1 MNKQE
6 AKKRIQKL
14 REEISHWNY
23 QYFALNQKTDITEAA
38 RDALKKELSEL
49 ERQFPDLITPDS
61 PTQRIGSVLSGEL
74 KKVRHAKK
82 IYSLADVF
90 NLEGLKDWEK
100 RIEKLVP
107 REKVSYVCEPKID
120 GLHIV
125 LTYKKGKFVRAA
137 TRGNG
142 VIGEDVSHTVRTI
155 ESVPLKLKKEV
166 DIEVGGE
173 VFMSKK
179 SFEKLNKSQKKK
191 DQTLFANPRNA
202 AAGSVRQLDPR
213 ITADRNLDTFIYNSD
228 EPDRWEH
235 KAGHDLSV
243 ALFSQSE
250 ILERLKEL
258 GFKVNPHYKVCRN
271 IQEIKEFYNS
281 VKKKRNDY
289 GYEIDGLAIK
299 VDSLEQQDKMGRT
312 AKTPRWA
319 VAFKFPAEQT
329 TTVVEDII
337 VQVGR
342 TGAVTP
348 VAVLKPVSVAG
359 STVSRA
365 TLHNQDEIKRLGI
378 KIGDTVVIQKAG
390 DVIPEVVKVLERF
403 RTGKERK
410 FKMPKLCPV
419 CETKLVKPP
428 SEVVFRCPN
437 KKCFAQQRNSLIH
450 FVSKKA
456 LNIDG
461 MGKSIIDQLIEKDL
475 VTTPADILTLKKGD
489 LLELEHFADK
499 AADNLIKA
507 IEKAKRVHLGRFL
520 FGLGV
525 RYVGEETADLLARNV
540 LLEPSPTPRLR
551 RAGRGRNRTLKE
563 AIDSIKKMGLED
575 LEAIEGIGDKVALG
589 IHQYFQDKNHL
600 KLLSQ
605 LIKAGIKIDS
615 LDFEVATQKSRITGK
630 TFLFTGSLKKFARDQ
645 AKDLVR
651 AKGGRVASAVSK
663 RVDYVVAGEKPGGKF
678 KKARELGIKTIGEKE
693 FKKLIR

>member
-49 ERQFPDLITPDS
+49 EKQFPDLITPDS
-61 PTQRIGSVLSGEL
+61 PTQRIGSVLKGEL

-90 NLEGLKDWEK
+90 SLDELREWEK
-100 RIEKLVP
+100 RVKKLVP
-107 REKVSYVCEPKID
+107 GQKIAYVCEPKID

-142 VIGEDVSHTVRTI
+142 IIGEDVSHAVRTI
-155 ESVPLKLKKEV
+155 ASVPLKLKKEV

-173 VFMSKK
+173 VFISKK

-191 DQTLFANPRNA
+191 DQNLFANPRNA
-202 AAGSVRQLDPR
+202 AAGSVRQLDPK
-213 ITADRNLDTFIYNSD
+213 IASDRDLDTFMYTLTNLSPSKKVLD
-228 EPDRWEH
+228 EQ
-235 KAGHDLSV
+235 
-243 ALFSQSE
+243 SQSGVLKTLRSLGLKVSPDYRITKSIRE
-250 ILERLKEL
+250 IDD
-258 GFKVNPHYKVCRN
+258 FY
-271 IQEIKEFYNS
+271 QEIKQ
-281 VKKKRNDY
+281 KRDSFQY
-289 GYEIDGLAIK
+289 GIDGLAVK
-299 VDSLEQQDKMGRT
+299 VDNLVQQEKMGYT

-319 VAFKFPAEQT
+319 IAFKFPAEQT

-403 RTGKERK
+403 RTGKEK
-410 FKMPKLCPV
+410 DFKMPKLCPV
-419 CETKLVKPP
+419 CETKLVKPTL
-428 SEVVFRCPN
+428 EVVFRCPN
-437 KKCFAQQRNSLIH
+437 KKCFAQQRNALIH

-507 IEKAKRVHLGRFL
+507 VEKAKTVHLGRFL
-520 FGLGV
+520 FGLGI

-551 RAGRGRNRTLKE
+551 RAGRGRSRTLKE
-563 AIDSIKKMGLED
+563 AIDSIKKMKIED

-600 KLLSQ
+600 KLLDQ
-605 LIKAGIKIDS
+605 LIKAGIKIDP
-615 LDFEVATQKSRITGK
+615 LDFKIATKKSRITGK

-651 AKGGRVASAVSK
+651 AKGGRIASVVSK

-678 KKARELGIKTIGEKE
+678 KKAKELGVKVVSEIE